1 MDDVV
6 GMYRK
11 QKLLETNSGGL
22 PEKAVV
28 EMFMAN

>member
-1 MDDVV
+1 
-6 GMYRK
+6 
-11 QKLLETNSGGL
+11 LIETSTGPL